1 MGLTTIL
8 WSVSVLPQLASAL
21 PTAPPSHWLYEI
33 KYDGYRML
41 ARWEQRYPVHPQWF
55 DWTARMP
62 ALKRD
67 LDQPYAKKA
76 LKAVTLSR
84 PSSRGADPVSGIHFQ
99 DKNGH
104 VRTPT
109 AYALVASS

>member
-1 MGLTTIL
+1 
-8 WSVSVLPQLASAL
+8 
-21 PTAPPSHWLYEI
+21 
-33 KYDGYRML
+33 
-41 ARWEQRYPVHPQWF
+41 
-55 DWTARMP
+55 MP

-84 PSSRGADPVSGIHFQ
+84 PSSRGADPISGIHFQ